1 MSLLYYVG
9 HTSNIEYFAQL
20 VNRKTQYFAERRD
33 AGVPIYDNVKNAC
46 KERGISVSELEE
58 KLGFARSS
66 IYKWD
71 KHCPSV
77 EKVSKVADYFG
88 VDIKYLLEE

>member
-1 MSLLYYVG
+1 MKRILSLTLILLLLLSVTAFADYSYLLRDDADLL
-9 HTSNIEYFAQL
+9 TSDEEAQ
-20 VNRKTQYFAERRD
+20 
-33 AGVPIYDNVKNAC
+33 
-46 KERGISVSELEE
+46 LEE

-88 VDIKYLLEE
+88 VDIKYFLEE

>member
-1 MSLLYYVG
+1 M
-9 HTSNIEYFAQL
+9 
-20 VNRKTQYFAERRD
+20 
-33 AGVPIYDNVKNAC
+33 PIYDNVKNAC

-88 VDIKYLLEE
+88 VDIKYFLEEKGSDPSSLQPPVRANQSPAMINKISSHDKSPFL